1 MNTEEFIDYISKVK
15 PLDNRSINLYQG
27 NDSLTKIRRRN
38 LAIYLSEMRKQNPE
52 TLLIGE
58 APGIHGCYYTGIAF
72 TDEFTIVT
80 DCFFENKGYSILQVR
95 PVPEKEQSAYTIW
108 EIIGKCDKKPLL
120 WNIYPFY
127 PFDDGQVN
135 RTPSKAEIELGYD
148 ILHNLLS
155 AFNIKRIYGLGRVAS
170 NRLGADYIRHPSYGG
185 KSACQ
190 ARLKAI
196 LDINE

>member
-58 APGIHGCYYTGIAF
+58 APGIDGCYYTGIAF

-108 EIIGKCDKKPLL
+108 EIIGKSDKKPLL

-148 ILHNLLS
+148 ILQNLLS